1 MKKLLMFTVML
12 LTLFIVIPKTNA
24 ASIKEL
30 QEWTGGNEKGK
41 IIITKEEGKVYEAK
55 LTKDLTQPNSNDQ
68 GYDLKV
74 AKDESLTL
82 DLAGHKFLS
91 YSGIAIEVENG
102 GTLII
107 NDSEGKGS
115 IVLSQASIDNHNMPI
130 LNSGTLTING
140 GTIIASTENATGIL
154 NNGTL
159 TVNDG
164 AVIKTTGTNVFG
176 ITNHGTTNIQGG
188 TFEQGAVYS
197 IIMNSGKMTIEDGV
211 FNTSGNGKHNSLIT
225 NQDLTDHDSELIIN
239 GGNYQSNLV
248 IFNDPQENAVI
259 YNGIFQN
266 PDNVAKYLAE
276 NLIFDE
282 SGNIIKKPAN
292 VTVNENK
299 KEEKN
304 PNTSD
309 YIYTCISIIAVSI
322 IGLSYIIKKKIFN

>member
-41 IIITKEEGKVYEAK
+41 FVITKHENNVYEAK
-55 LTKDLTQPNSNDQ
+55 LTQDLTQPDNNNQ

-74 AKDESLTL
+74 AKGESLTL

-91 YSGIAIEVENG
+91 HSGIAIEVENG
-102 GTLII
+102 GTLVI
-107 NDSEGKGS
+107 NDSKGNGS
-115 IVLSQASIDNHNMPI
+115 IVLSQASIGNHNMPI

-159 TVNDG
+159 TVNEG

-176 ITNHGTTNIQGG
+176 ITNLGTTNIQGG

-211 FNTSGNGKHNSLIT
+211 FNTSDNGKHNSLIT
-225 NQDLTDHDSELIIN
+225 NQDLTGHDSELIIN

-248 IFNDPQENAVI
+248 IFNDPQEDVVI
-259 YNGIFQN
+259 YNGTFQN

-276 NLIFDE
+276 GLIFDE

-292 VTVNENK
+292 VTVDENK
-299 KEEKN
+299 QEEKN
-304 PNTSD
+304 PNTNDS
-309 YIYTCISIIAVSI
+309 IYSWISIIAISI
-322 IGLSYIIKKKIFN
+322 IGLTYTIKKKIFN